1 KSDPETAYPIV
12 SRISAIPLIPIPPI
26 PIKCTLC
33 DDANIACSGKLIST
47 NPHSILH
54 EQSRGLAAP
63 ADRLPGN
70 PSLQA
75 RASQTRKR
83 RGALAPGGM
92 LPLAL
97 NADLGL
103 TLVPGRPSQNKVL
116 VVVDHV
122 EFPVILEE
130 TRTAAANQQIQP
142 DCSVIPEAGVE
153 GDRLLIG
160 SRLLALSLQD
170 SIREVVP
177 DWPGYTTRSRAT

>member
-1 KSDPETAYPIV
+1 
-12 SRISAIPLIPIPPI
+12 
-26 PIKCTLC
+26 
-33 DDANIACSGKLIST
+33 
-47 NPHSILH
+47 
-54 EQSRGLAAP
+54 
-63 ADRLPGN
+63 
-70 PSLQA
+70 
-75 RASQTRKR
+75 
-83 RGALAPGGM
+83 M

-116 VVVDHV
+116 VVDHV